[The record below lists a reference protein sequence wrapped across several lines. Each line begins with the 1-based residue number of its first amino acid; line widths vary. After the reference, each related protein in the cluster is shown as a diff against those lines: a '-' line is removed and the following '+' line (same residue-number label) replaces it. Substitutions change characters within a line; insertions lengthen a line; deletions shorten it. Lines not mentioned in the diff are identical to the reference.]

1 MKISITKF
9 ITHYC
14 QLPALASQLPAADFR
29 LTIARC
35 LLLVAPSLL
44 LFSCYTPRYVYSP
57 AAHNVPLLLQKG
69 DSKLAI
75 NYSSNLN
82 NKKTSGSQVF
92 HSRSNGMDAQGAF
105 AISNKFAIQA
115 NYFLRN
121 EKNEGN
127 YSIYRDSAILNYK
140 RKLTEMGV
148 GYYTKLQPQGSVILQ
163 VFAGVGFGKFS
174 FTDFGKDNNQ
184 VAYSRFHQAAI
195 TKFYV
200 QPAIMYLYKKR
211 VAASFSSRLS
221 IIRFHNIKTDYTATE
236 LRNFE
241 LDSLTL
247 SPVVFWEPAFVNTIG
262 FKKLPGLRVE
272 YQLGLSVLLSHRFI
286 DARSF
291 NFSLGMQAD
300 LSELF
305 KKNLP
310 ARKKD

>member
-1 MKISITKF
+1 MKIF
-9 ITHYC
+9 IQQLLIHLAVLPTHNAR
-14 QLPALASQLPAADFR
+14 LRTIDFFLFLAS
-29 LTIARC
+29 C
-35 LLLVAPSLL
+35 LL

-92 HSRSNGMDAQGAF
+92 RNRSNGMDAQGAV
-105 AISNKFAIQA
+105 AISNKFALQA

-127 YSIYRDSAILNYK
+127 YSTYRDSAVLNYK
-140 RKLTEMGV
+140 RKLTEIGL
-148 GYYTKLQPQGSVILQ
+148 GYYTKLQPHGSVILQ
-163 VFAGVGFGKFS
+163 VFAGVGFGRFS

-184 VAYSRFHQAAI
+184 LAYARFHQAAI

-200 QPAIMYLYKKR
+200 QPAIMYQYKKR

-221 IIRFHNIKTDYTATE
+221 IIRFHNIKTDYSSAE

-241 LDSLTL
+241 LDSLSL
-247 SPVVFWEPAFVNTIG
+247 SPVVFWEPAFINTIG
-262 FKKLPGLRVE
+262 FKKIPGLRVE
-272 YQLGLSVLLSHRFI
+272 YQVGLSVLLSHRFI

-291 NFSLGMQAD
+291 NFSLGLQAD
-300 LSELF
+300 LPKLF
-305 KKNLP
+305 KMHASATKKN
-310 ARKKD
+310 